1 LEIYNEAVIDLL
13 APGASAL
20 TIRDDAKRGIFVD
33 GATEE
38 AVTTPEATYE
48 VFTRGSSNRRVGQT
62 NMNRES
68 SRSHR

>member
-1 LEIYNEAVIDLL
+1 MLSPEASNLV
-13 APGASAL
+13 
-20 TIRDDAKRGIFVD
+20 IRDDAKRGIFVD

-38 AVTTPEATYE
+38 AVFTPEATYE

-62 NMNRES
+62 AMNRES